1 MARAISVPI
10 YRLVYDFCLM
20 HLAQKFI
27 FAFRSTLRPAL
38 VGGLLVLLPLAASAA
53 RVIEASAIPVMAFL
67 DKAAF
72 DQRFP
77 GSEIEDHSRL
87 EPGWYVIYEHES
99 LAYYFGPILLRSTG
113 EDYLAEL
120 RATVAAAVAKR
131 PSIQGYRLDLRY
143 EPSDA
148 GAESGADTSGEPDNS
163 EAAATPPPPPPPP
176 PSGFWGFIRK
186 IFGF

>member
-1 MARAISVPI
+1 MALVISGPTFL
-10 YRLVYDFCLM
+10 LVYDFCVMRLT
-20 HLAQKFI
+20 KI
-27 FAFRSTLRPAL
+27 IICAFCGAMRP
-38 VGGLLVLLPLAASAA
+38 VFVCGGLALLPLAASAV
-53 RVIEASAIPVMAFL
+53 RVIEASAIPFTAFL

-77 GSEIEDHSRL
+77 GTEIEDRSRL

-113 EDYLAEL
+113 QDYLEEL
-120 RATVAAAVAKR
+120 RATVTAAVEQR
-131 PSIQGYRLDLRY
+131 PSIQDYLLDLRY
-143 EPSDA
+143 EPSDS
-148 GAESGADTSGEPDNS
+148 GAESGADTSGEPNEAD
-163 EAAATPPPPPPPP
+163 AAALPPPPPPPP